1 MLFSTPFFLFVFLPL
16 FFAIY
21 QLARPRRQILLL
33 GSMVFYAWA
42 EPKFIWIVFGSAC
55 LDYVLGNWIAKLPTG
70 RMRNTLVGIGVV
82 TNISML
88 VVVKYSSFAVNNF
101 NAVLQPLA
109 DVHFFVPAFTLPLAI
124 SFIVFEKITYLVDL
138 SRGIA
143 RPARSFL
150 DYLNFVFLFPKLL
163 AGPII
168 KYHEI
173 ASQLRR
179 PSHRF
184 EDFRDGMVRFVL
196 GLAKKVLV
204 ANQLSIVV
212 DPIFSLPTSN
222 LDPATAWLG
231 LIAFTLQIYF
241 DFSGYSDIAIGLA
254 RMLGFRLRE
263 NFNLPYL
270 ATSLTDFW
278 RRWHISLSTW
288 IKEYLYIPLGG
299 NRVST
304 ARSYANLCICF
315 VLSGLWHGAS
325 WNFVI
330 WGCLHGIALV
340 FDRAFWL
347 HFQQGLPRP
356 LNIAITFGYV
366 VLTWV
371 FFRCDTF
378 QHALGFLRAL
388 AGAHLDATN
397 AVVPQT
403 DTLIVLLV
411 AIAIVFAPLVIPQ
424 LRERRN
430 EYQESR
436 VGMLSFVLVLLFVTI
451 GRMTIGSFSS
461 FLYFRF

>member
-1 MLFSTPFFLFVFLPL
+1 MLFSTPFFLFAFLPL
-16 FFAIY
+16 F
-21 QLARPRRQILLL
+21 LALYWLGRPRRQLLL
-33 GSMVFYAWA
+33 FGSMVFYAWA
-42 EPKFIWIVFGSAC
+42 EPTFIWIVLASAC
-55 LDYVLGNWIAKLPTG
+55 LDYGLGLWIAKLPDG
-70 RMRNTLVGIGVV
+70 RMRGTLVGIGVV
-82 TNISML
+82 TNLSML
-88 VVVKYSSFAVNNF
+88 VIVKYSGFAVQNF
-101 NAVLQPLA
+101 NALLQPLTS
-109 DVHFFVPAFTLPLAI
+109 VHFVVPAFVLPLGI

-138 SRGIA
+138 KRGIA

-173 ASQLRR
+173 AAQLRR

-184 EDFRDGMVRFVL
+184 EDFRDGAVRFAT

-204 ANQLSIVV
+204 ANQLAIVV
-212 DPIFSLPTSN
+212 DPIFSLPTSE
-222 LDPATAWLG
+222 LDPVTAWLG

-263 NFNLPYL
+263 NFNQPYL
-270 ATSLTDFW
+270 ATSVTDFW

-304 ARSYANLCICF
+304 VRSYVNLCICF

-330 WGCLHGIALV
+330 WGSLHGVAMV
-340 FDRAFWL
+340 VDRAFWL
-347 HFQQGLPRP
+347 RFQQGLPRI
-356 LNIAITFGYV
+356 LNIGITFAYIA
-366 VLTWV
+366 LTWV

-378 QHALGFLRAL
+378 GHALKFLGAL
-388 AGAHLDATN
+388 GGRHAQATN
-397 AVVPQT
+397 AIVPQT
-403 DTLIVLLV
+403 DTLLVLAAALG
-411 AIAIVFAPLVIPQ
+411 IVFAPLVLSR
-424 LRERRN
+424 LRQREIAPG
-430 EYQESR
+430 QSR
-436 VGMLSFVLVLLFVTI
+436 VRVLAFVLVLVLVTI
-451 GRMTIGSFSS
+451 GRMTIGSFTS

>member
-16 FFAIY
+16 FFALY
-21 QLARPRRQILLL
+21 WLGRPRRQLLLL
-33 GSMVFYAWA
+33 GSMIFYAWA
-42 EPKFIWIVFGSAC
+42 EPKFIWIVFASAS
-55 LDYVLGNWIAKLPTG
+55 LDYVLGIWIAKLPNG
-70 RMRNTLVGIGVV
+70 RMRSTLVGIGVV
-82 TNISML
+82 TNVSIL
-88 VVVKYSSFAVNNF
+88 AIVKYGGFTIHNVN
-101 NAVLQPLA
+101 ALLQPLA
-109 DVHFFVPAFTLPLAI
+109 GVHFFVPAFTLPLGI

-138 SRGIA
+138 KRGVV
-143 RPARSFL
+143 RPTKSFL

-204 ANQLSIVV
+204 ANQLAIVV
-212 DPIFSLPTSN
+212 DPIFSLPTSSV
-222 LDPATAWLG
+222 DPATAWLG

-263 NFNLPYL
+263 NFNHPYL
-270 ATSLTDFW
+270 ATSVTDFW

-299 NRVST
+299 SRVST
-304 ARSYANLCICF
+304 VRGYANLCICF

-330 WGCLHGIALV
+330 WGCLHGLALV
-340 FDRAFWL
+340 ADRAFWL
-347 HFQQGLPRP
+347 RFQQRLPRL
-356 LNIAITFGYV
+356 LNIALTFSYI

-378 QHALGFLRAL
+378 DHAVRFLGAL
-388 AGAHLDATN
+388 AGRHWHATN
-397 AVVPQT
+397 AIVPQT
-403 DTLIVLLV
+403 DTLLVLV
-411 AIAIVFAPLVIPQ
+411 AALAIIFAPLVVSR
-424 LRERRN
+424 LRERRI
-430 EYQESR
+430 EPRESR
-436 VGMLSFVLVLLFVTI
+436 VGALALILVLVLVTI
-451 GRMTIGSFSS
+451 GRMTIGSFTS

>member
-16 FFAIY
+16 FLGLY
-21 QLARPRRQILLL
+21 WLSRPRRQLLLL
-33 GSMVFYAWA
+33 GGVIFYGWA
-42 EPKFIWIVFGSAC
+42 EPKFLWIVIGSAA
-55 LDYVLGNWIAKLPTG
+55 LDYALGFWIAKSPNS
-70 RMRNTLVGIGVV
+70 RIRSTLVGIGVV
-82 TNISML
+82 TNLSML
-88 VVVKYSSFAVNNF
+88 GIVKYSGFAISNLNSFV
-101 NAVLQPLA
+101 QPLTG
-109 DVHFFVPAFTLPLAI
+109 VHFLVPTFILPLGI

-138 SRGIA
+138 KRGIA
-143 RPARSFL
+143 KPARSFL

-179 PSHRF
+179 PSHRL
-184 EDFRDGMVRFVL
+184 EDFREGTVRFVT

-204 ANQLSIVV
+204 ADQLAIVV

-231 LIAFTLQIYF
+231 LIAFALQIYF

-263 NFNLPYL
+263 NFNHPYL
-270 ATSLTDFW
+270 ATSVTDFW

-299 NRVST
+299 SRVS
-304 ARSYANLCICF
+304 RVRGYVNLCLCF
-315 VLSGLWHGAS
+315 VLSGLWHGAA

-340 FDRAFWL
+340 VDRAFWL
-347 HFQQGLPRP
+347 RFQQRLPR
-356 LNIAITFGYV
+356 LLCIAITLSYI

-371 FFRCDTF
+371 FFRCDTLGHAMGF
-378 QHALGFLRAL
+378 LGALG
-388 AGAHLDATN
+388 GQNPHATN

-403 DTLIVLLV
+403 DTLLVLFAALG
-411 AIAIVFAPLVIPQ
+411 IVFAPLVMTQ
-424 LRERRN
+424 FRERRT
-430 EYQESR
+430 EPEHSR
-436 VGMLSFVLVLLFVTI
+436 VGALALTLVLVLVTI
-451 GRMTIGSFSS
+451 GRLTIGGFTS

>member
-1 MLFSTPFFLFVFLPL
+1 MLFSTPLFLFVFLPL
-16 FFAIY
+16 FIVLY
-21 QLARPRRQILLL
+21 WLGRPRRQLLLL

-42 EPKFIWIVFGSAC
+42 EPKFIWVIFASAG
-55 LDYVLGNWIAKLPTG
+55 LDYILGIWIAKLPNG
-70 RMRNTLVGIGVV
+70 WLRAWLVGIGVAANV
-82 TNISML
+82 SML
-88 VVVKYSSFAVNNF
+88 VIVKYSGFAIHNVN
-101 NAVLQPLA
+101 ALLQPLFGL
-109 DVHFFVPAFTLPLAI
+109 HWTLPAFVLPLGI

-138 SRGIA
+138 KRGVA
-143 RPARSFL
+143 SPAKSFL

-184 EDFRDGMVRFVL
+184 EDFRDGMVRVIL

-204 ANQLSIVV
+204 ANQCAIVV
-212 DPIFSLPTSN
+212 DPIFSSPTSS

-241 DFSGYSDIAIGLA
+241 DFSGYSDMAIGLA

-263 NFNLPYL
+263 NFNQPYL
-270 ATSLTDFW
+270 ATSVTDFW

-299 NRVST
+299 SRVSRV
-304 ARSYANLCICF
+304 RSYANLCICF

-330 WGCLHGIALV
+330 WGCLHGLALV
-340 FDRAFWL
+340 IDRAFWL
-347 HFQQGLPRP
+347 SFQQRLPRL
-356 LNIAITFGYV
+356 LNIAITFSYV

-378 QHALGFLRAL
+378 GHAVEFLGALGGQHWR
-388 AGAHLDATN
+388 ATN
-397 AVVPQT
+397 AIVPQT
-403 DTLIVLLV
+403 DTLLVLFAAL
-411 AIAIVFAPLVIPQ
+411 AIVFAPLVVS
-424 LRERRN
+424 RFGERRT
-430 EYQESR
+430 EPQSPR
-436 VGMLSFVLVLLFVTI
+436 VGALALVLVLLLVTI
-451 GRMTIGSFSS
+451 GRMTIGSFTS